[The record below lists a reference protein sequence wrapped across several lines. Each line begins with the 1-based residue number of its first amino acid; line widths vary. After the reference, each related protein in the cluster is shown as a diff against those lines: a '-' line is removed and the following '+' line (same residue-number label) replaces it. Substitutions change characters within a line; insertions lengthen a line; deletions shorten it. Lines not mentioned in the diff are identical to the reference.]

1 MREFEKL
8 TLQPIL
14 AVLIK
19 LRIELDVN
27 SKEKQAVD
35 YALWDM
41 VRHYHSC
48 KGLIARQMIQLILN
62 ALYFIP
68 GDYLML
74 KSKKDILAYALVP
87 ESETDVEDLLLL
99 YRVKLNK
106 GKDVEMRRVNFPT
119 VTPNSTQTDITEPIM
134 AVQVGQR
141 KPDFDLRW
149 VLKKAY
155 ET

>member
-1 MREFEKL
+1 MREFEKI
-8 TLQPIL
+8 TLQPLL
-14 AVLIK
+14 AVMIK
-19 LRIELDVN
+19 LRSELNVN
-27 SKEKQAVD
+27 SKEKRAVD

-41 VRHYHSC
+41 VRYYHSC
-48 KGLIARQMIQLILN
+48 KGLVARQTIQLVLN

-68 GDYLML
+68 GNYLML
-74 KSKKDILAYALVP
+74 KAKKDILAYALVP

-106 GKDVEMRRVNFPT
+106 GKDIELRRVNFPM
-119 VTPNSTQTDITEPIM
+119 VTPNSTQTVITEPIM
-134 AVQVGQR
+134 KIQPGQR